1 MRRFLDFSRPGTIG
15 ALAPST
21 ALSPNR
27 VRPLLRAARDAKR
40 ATDGIGCALSAG
52 VTGENSPHHTNQPRK
67 MKTDR
72 VLVKY
77 FFARACARLQNG
89 EGAEETVFEQ
99 IWVQREKRFSC
110 SGVITVPGFAAM
122 RRSRSSR
129 RWMRWRIA
137 TTECPLRSA
146 SS

>member
-40 ATDGIGCALSAG
+40 ITDGIDCALCAG

-77 FFARACARLQNG
+77 FFARACRTENAP
-89 EGAEETVFEQ
+89 
-99 IWVQREKRFSC
+99 KK
-110 SGVITVPGFAAM
+110 
-122 RRSRSSR
+122 RSSSVYGFSEKKDSVVR
-129 RWMRWRIA
+129 
-137 TTECPLRSA
+137 E
-146 SS
+146 